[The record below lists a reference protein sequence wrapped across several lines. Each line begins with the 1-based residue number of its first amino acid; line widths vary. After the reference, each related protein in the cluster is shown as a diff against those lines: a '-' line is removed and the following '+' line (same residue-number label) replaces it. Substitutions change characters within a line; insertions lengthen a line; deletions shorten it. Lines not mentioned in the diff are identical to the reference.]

1 MLDAMITLALD
12 YLFSETVDDDPP
24 DDLEEWYRRYRTE
37 SPETIFPYL
46 VEDTGAIEKVFVI
59 EKDGDAA
66 SLHAEEMRHEIR
78 SYLPFVKP
86 PGSQGAQIG
95 PVIKRTYTK
104 QKGASPSKKI
114 LNTTMNAFRDIA
126 GSGQSWSSYF
136 QEIVSILDA
145 QNINVPDEGPI
156 DWRAEGYDSMLE
168 CVVGKIGPMTGTVIV
183 AVKDASGKWPGE
195 RQEYVRYLMDE
206 KLAGERYLVG
216 KTTPKEN
223 AVCPLC
229 GGENVAIYSNALKG
243 SGLNLLNMDRVGV
256 FPNIDPGQAWKSYA
270 LCVECADLLY
280 IYKNHVIKKGGP
292 KKDKRPFVSKIAGEN
307 ALVVPYSTASP
318 NERQAMLN
326 EVRSFIKSIPKDV
339 ESDEDLLLDI
349 LKEEKAVMN
358 LTFLWAD
365 IGQNIENVSGIITD
379 VPPSRLRELS
389 RFNAEAEEWRH
400 PLFPRVH
407 LEGPRFDMRPNLS
420 LKALYSLFYRPGGK
434 KAQSANQSKRLFQ
447 LKRLIAES
455 VYHGP
460 PRFIPAE
467 FFWREIMTTAQW
479 WWLDAVTRGDA
490 YGLLH
495 EGKGKKG
502 AYLTAAGWIRHLCWW
517 LFYFKTLGVMK
528 MEKDFIKPEMD
539 SLKPYFGPESAIDTP
554 QKAYA
559 FLLGVLYGRLLII
572 QGARGINVGANA
584 LTWLKRLTLQGK
596 DLPELYKK
604 IRGKLL
610 SYEAEKS
617 AAIRELTEEIGK
629 FALSINESRLNELSQ
644 TQTCYYLLLGQS
656 MARAILKKAETD
668 EDTSKEG
675 VTQND

>member
-1 MLDAMITLALD
+1 MLNTMRTLALD
-12 YLFSETVDDDPP
+12 HLFRETIGDDPP
-24 DDLEEWYRRYRTE
+24 ADLDEWYRRYRTE
-37 SPETIFPYL
+37 SPKTIFPYL

-59 EKDGDAA
+59 EKDGEAA
-66 SLHAEEMRHEIR
+66 SLHAEEMRPEIR
-78 SYLPFVKP
+78 SCLPFIKP

-114 LNTTMNAFRDIA
+114 LNTTMNAFRSIA
-126 GSGQSWSSYF
+126 EAGKPWSPYF
-136 QEIVSILDA
+136 QEIVSILDK
-145 QNINVPDEGPI
+145 QHIDLPDQGQI
-156 DWRAEGYDSMLE
+156 DWQAEGYDTMLQ
-168 CVVGKIGPMTGTVIV
+168 CVVDKIGPMAGTVIV
-183 AVKDASGKWPGE
+183 AVKDTTGKWPGE
-195 RQEYVRYLMDE
+195 RQDYVSYLMDE

-216 KTTPKEN
+216 KSAPEEN

-229 GGENVAIYSNALKG
+229 GGKNVVIYSNALKG

-256 FPNIDPGQAWKSYA
+256 FPNIDPSQAWKSYA

-280 IYKNHVIKKGGP
+280 IYKNHVIKKSGP
-292 KKDKRPFVSKIAGEN
+292 KNKRPFVSKIAGEN
-307 ALVVPYSTASP
+307 ALVVPYSTVEP
-318 NERQAMLN
+318 DERQAMLDDITRYIQN
-326 EVRSFIKSIPKDV
+326 IPEDV
-339 ESDEDLLLDI
+339 EGDEDILLDI

-389 RFNAEAEEWRH
+389 RFNAEAESWCH
-400 PLFPRVH
+400 PLFPRVR
-407 LEGPRFDMRPNLS
+407 LEGPRFDMRPTLS
-420 LKALYSLFYRPGGK
+420 MRALYSLFYRPGGK

-447 LKRLIAES
+447 LKRLMAES

-460 PRFIPAE
+460 PKLVPEA
-467 FFWREIMTTAQW
+467 FFWREIMATAQW
-479 WWLDAVTRGDA
+479 WWLDALTRGDA

-502 AYLTAAGWIRHLCWW
+502 AFLTAAGWIRHLCWW
-517 LFYFKTLGVMK
+517 SFYFKKLGVMT
-528 MEKDFIKPEMD
+528 METDFIEPEME

-559 FLLGVLYGRLLII
+559 FLLGVLYGQLLII

-584 LTWLKRLTLQGK
+584 LTWLKRLTIQGK

-617 AAIRELTEEIGK
+617 AAIRELTQEIGK

-656 MARAILKKAETD
+656 MARTILKKAETD
-668 EDTSKEG
+668 EDTSKKGE
-675 VTQND
+675 TQND